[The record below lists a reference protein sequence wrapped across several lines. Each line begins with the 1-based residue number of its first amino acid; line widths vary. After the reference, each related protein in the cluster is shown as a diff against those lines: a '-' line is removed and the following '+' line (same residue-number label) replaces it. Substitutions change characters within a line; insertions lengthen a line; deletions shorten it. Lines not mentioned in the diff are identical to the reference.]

1 MHPLNIEADFDLDI
15 DYAQINFHGK
25 KLQIDAQA
33 HVIYGYVDHDE
44 TDWEFE
50 WVQINYITDE
60 DGIDVVLSGAEEAE
74 LIEMMNYFLAFSF
87 LVPYLERLFFLS
99 LTPAVSKLP
108 RTM

>member
-33 HVIYGYVDHDE
+33 HVIYGFIDHDE

-74 LIEMMNYFLAFSF
+74 LIEMMKADYKQFESHVWSAIQDATN
-87 LVPYLERLFFLS
+87 
-99 LTPAVSKLP
+99 
-108 RTM
+108 

>member
-33 HVIYGYVDHDE
+33 HVIYGFIDHDE

-74 LIEMMNYFLAFSF
+74 LIEMMKADYQQFESHVWSAIQDATN
-87 LVPYLERLFFLS
+87 
-99 LTPAVSKLP
+99 
-108 RTM
+108 